1 MPCEIIWRKTK
12 NIDQMLHII
21 QHQTTILEK
30 YNKRMLSMFGN
41 VFNKV
46 DNLRAS
52 LFESQTLS
60 YIHEIYKNLNSTID
74 SQRLPLS
81 LVEAES
87 LTEYF
92 TDFRNRIFDKGYS
105 LIDSFDDI
113 FFMKCQMVHTEDGL
127 LSFNFIMKAVNEDS
141 I

>member
-1 MPCEIIWRKTK
+1 
-12 NIDQMLHII
+12 MLHII

-30 YNKRMLSMFGN
+30 YNKWMLSMFGN

-60 YIHEIYKNLNSTID
+60 YIHEIYKNLNSAID

-92 TDFRNRIFDKGYS
+92 KDFRNRVLDKGYS
-105 LIDSFDDI
+105 LINSLDDI
-113 FFMKCQMVHTEDGL
+113 FFMKCQMIHTNDGL
-127 LSFNFIMKAVNEDS
+127 LTSNFIMKAIKENSKLHDFKFLR
-141 I
+141 